1 VSDDTEIGIDAIT
14 EDIKDPEKR
23 RAIARII
30 RRNSMV
36 AKILIWVTIT
46 ILTGVLGAVGAHFG
60 GLINV
65 VD

>member
-1 VSDDTEIGIDAIT
+1 MNEQTELGIEAIT

-23 RAIARII
+23 RAVARIL

-46 ILTGVLGAVGAHFG
+46 VLSGVLAAVGAHFG
-60 GLINV
+60 GLISV
-65 VD
+65 AD